1 MYVYAE
7 VGFTNVR
14 VANVFVSYSLTTMTT
29 LQSLKNAARIPL
41 SALLIVLL
49 FPMLVVEHVIGGL
62 TMVASLF
69 TLLQCED
76 RMKAFK
82 FITSYQTAALLK
94 EKFPNSI
101 AVRS

>member
-1 MYVYAE
+1 M
-7 VGFTNVR
+7 
-14 VANVFVSYSLTTMTT
+14 AN

-41 SALLIVLL
+41 SALLIVIL
-49 FPMLVVEHVIGGL
+49 FPVLVIEHFVGAL

-76 RMKAFK
+76 RAKALK
-82 FITSYQTAALLK
+82 FITSYQTTALLK

>member
-1 MYVYAE
+1 MA
-7 VGFTNVR
+7 
-14 VANVFVSYSLTTMTT
+14 T

-49 FPMLVVEHVIGGL
+49 FPALVIEHIIGGL
-62 TMVASLF
+62 TMLASLV

-76 RMKAFK
+76 RAKAFK